1 MKIEILQTVEQ
12 PVVYPLAAS
21 GPGLLNE
28 IAQRG
33 AYETARAV
41 DEEAEVVKSVWKFP
55 AGSHIDV
62 PAKAA
67 NALLDL
73 GYAQAVA
80 DGAGA

>member
-1 MKIEILQTVEQ
+1 MKIELLQMVEQ
-12 PVVYPLAAS
+12 PVVYPLDGA

-55 AGSHIDV
+55 AGAQVDV
-62 PAKAA
+62 PAKAG
-67 NALLDL
+67 NVLIEL
-73 GYAQAVA
+73 GYAQAL
-80 DGAGA
+80 